1 MTIAMIEYFF
11 GKSIEGIFT
20 DFNLITTKNT
30 MVAIHVTIIGIK
42 NIPSSNGF
50 MAFSVIN
57 CEMNDCW
64 LVDAY
69 NAGNSAGMIA
79 KIVIVIENKNTK
91 CDNLLLLEK
100 INM

>member
-1 MTIAMIEYFF
+1 
-11 GKSIEGIFT
+11 
-20 DFNLITTKNT
+20 
-30 MVAIHVTIIGIK
+30 MVAIHVAIIGIK
-42 NIPSSNGF
+42 NIPGSNGF

-57 CEMNDCW
+57 CEMIDW
-64 LVDAY
+64 SLIDDEY